1 MAAAFKMI
9 MRKKIDEGDDVV
21 PDKKASVTSSAR
33 KPTAE
38 TILAKYKKKT
48 RDLDELKAKEEVE
61 RKKAALKEKQR
72 LMGRRIPTKEDAEKE
87 RALAI
92 IATKGVV

>member
-9 MRKKIDEGDDVV
+9 MRKKIDDDEDTAK
-21 PDKKASVTSSAR
+21 PTADKSKT

-61 RKKAALKEKQR
+61 RKKSALKEKQR
-72 LMGRRIPTKEDAEKE
+72 LMGRRIPTKDDAEKE

-92 IATKGVV
+92 IATRGVV

>member
-1 MAAAFKMI
+1 MAEAG
-9 MRKKIDEGDDVV
+9 KIRTGD
-21 PDKKASVTSSAR
+21 
-33 KPTAE
+33 AE
-38 TILAKYKKKT
+38 TILAKYKKKA
-48 RDLDELKAKEEVE
+48 RDLDEQKSKEDLE

-87 RALAI
+87 RNLAI